1 MTLKNAIE
9 YGKATL
15 EQANI
20 KEASLDAWYLL
31 EFVTQ
36 VSRATYFGNPE
47 KEMDANQITYYQEVI
62 EKRSQRIPLQH
73 ITGVQEFMGYLF
85 QVNEHVLIPRQDT
98 ETLIETALEY
108 IPKDFKVKGCDNTEG
123 KYKVLD
129 MCTGSGCIVISLLK
143 LRDTICG
150 SGVDVSS
157 EALEVARN
165 NGILN
170 EVEVQW
176 MESDLFTNIDESYD
190 LIISNPP
197 YIQTSVIGELEAE
210 VKLHDPMLA
219 LDGKA
224 DGLYFYR
231 KIIEQAREYLNPAGV
246 LLFEIGHDQ
255 GEAVSEYM
263 KAYGF
268 EDVIV
273 KKDLAGL
280 DRVVCGHVQ

>member
-98 ETLIETALEY
+98 ETLIETVLEY

-150 SGVDVSS
+150 SGVDISS

-170 EVEVQW
+170 GVEVQW
-176 MESDLFTNIDESYD
+176 MESDLFTNIEETYD
-190 LIISNPP
+190 FIISNPP
-197 YIQTSVIGELEAE
+197 YIQTSVIEELEAE

-231 KIIEQAREYLNPAGV
+231 KIIEQAREYLNPEGV
-246 LLFEIGHDQ
+246 LLFEIGNDQ